1 MTILDE
7 IAAYARL
14 RVERD
19 KKRESPAALRER
31 AEALAGGG
39 ERFYGAVAREGLS
52 FICEI
57 KKASPSKGVIDPVFD
72 YRSIAREYSE
82 AGADCISCLTE
93 PKWFLGSDGVFREV
107 RALTGVPMLRKD
119 FVVDEYQIYQAKAL
133 GADCALLICA
143 LLSPRELFRLAEL
156 CRSLSLAAL
165 VEAHDADEI
174 KAAAD
179 AGARM
184 IGVNNR
190 NLKDFSVDLS
200 NAARLRSLVPEGCLY
215 VSESGVRGP
224 EDIRA
229 LKDTGADAALV
240 GEAFMRSPDKGAFL
254 AGLRREAEP
263 CR

>member
-1 MTILDE
+1 MNILDE
-7 IAAYARL
+7 IAAHARL

-19 KKRESPAALRER
+19 KRQIGPESLREK
-31 AEALAGGG
+31 AEALPGGG
-39 ERFYGAVAREGLS
+39 ERFYGAVAGKGLS

-72 YRSIAREYSE
+72 YRSIAREYDR

-93 PKWFLGSDGVFREV
+93 PRWFQGSDSVFREV
-107 RALTGVPMLRKD
+107 RALAKAPMLRKD

-133 GADCALLICA
+133 GADCVLLICA
-143 LLSPRELFRLAEL
+143 LLSPRELARFTDL

-165 VEAHDADEI
+165 AEAHDADEI

-200 NAARLRSLVPEGCLY
+200 NGLRLREQIPEGCLY

-224 EDIRA
+224 EDVRA
-229 LKDTGADAALV
+229 LKDAGADAVLV
-240 GEAFMRSPDKGAFL
+240 GEAFMRAPDKGAFL
-254 AGLRREAEP
+254 AELRQAAEL
-263 CR
+263 